1 MMFVSFYRKCNV
13 LFKYCPENATME
25 DFELNG
31 EEDVRNIEKQICE
44 KFQYKDVK
52 LLYWKK
58 L

>member
-13 LFKYCPENATME
+13 SSKYYPENGTIE
-25 DFELNG
+25 DREIIS
-31 EEDVRNIEKQICE
+31 EEDIRETEQQICE
-44 KFQYKDVK
+44 KLQYKDVK

>member
-13 LFKYCPENATME
+13 SSKYYPENATIE
-25 DFELNG
+25 DFEINS
-31 EEDVRNIEKQICE
+31 EEDIRNIEKHICE
-44 KFQYKDVK
+44 KLQYKDVK